1 MNFIKILHS
10 QYILQHI
17 EKSPSSCCTAYTW
30 KLIDK
35 NVMMKSRKTPQQKLI
50 FQIDSLNSNTVNE
63 VFFHLTILF
72 LFISL
77 PGSL

>member
-1 MNFIKILHS
+1 
-10 QYILQHI
+10 
-17 EKSPSSCCTAYTW
+17 
-30 KLIDK
+30 
-35 NVMMKSRKTPQQKLI
+35 MKSRKTPQQKII
-50 FQIDSLNSNTVNE
+50 FQIGSLYSKSVNE